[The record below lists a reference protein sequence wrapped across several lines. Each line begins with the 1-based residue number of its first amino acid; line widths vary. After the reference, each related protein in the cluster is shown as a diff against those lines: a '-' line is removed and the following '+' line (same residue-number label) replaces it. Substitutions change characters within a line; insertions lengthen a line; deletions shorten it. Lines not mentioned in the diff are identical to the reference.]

1 MKKHS
6 YIIVDTETTK
16 NQTVADFGAVV
27 VDRQGRV
34 IERLGA
40 MVTGHFGKFDLFSDP
55 TAPTDSLWSKQS
67 AKRRAKDYYAMME
80 NGSRIW
86 ASVAF
91 INKWLAVVNAR
102 YSPVFTAYNSAFD
115 LSKCRNTGIDL
126 GIFSQSFCL
135 MKAAKR
141 TIGPLAEYQD
151 FCRRFDL
158 VTARGNIRHTA
169 DAMAKFVDFSDD
181 RYGLLD
187 DEPHTA
193 LEDAQFYEALILHRL
208 LGKMTRKQI
217 LEAGK

>member
-34 IERLGA
+34 VERLGA

-91 INKWLAVVNAR
+91 INQWLAAVNAR
-102 YSPVFTAYNSAFD
+102 AFAGMSLLTIWLLISANAEIPASISAF
-115 LSKCRNTGIDL
+115 SRNL
-126 GIFSQSFCL
+126 
-135 MKAAKR
+135 
-141 TIGPLAEYQD
+141 
-151 FCRRFDL
+151 
-158 VTARGNIRHTA
+158 
-169 DAMAKFVDFSDD
+169 FV
-181 RYGLLD
+181 
-187 DEPHTA
+187 
-193 LEDAQFYEALILHRL
+193 
-208 LGKMTRKQI
+208 
-217 LEAGK
+217 